1 MKFKRLIP
9 YFIAMFATVPQAV
22 SAKVNLDK
30 YHQEITEMAV
40 DENLQTPAV
49 PSKFVIG
56 AQSAMAGFATRLQRS
71 GYEVDLSERDG
82 MVLMVTVPASEL
94 FAPNDTIISHS
105 APQKLK
111 PLAQPLR
118 VPDKYKLLV
127 VVHSDDTGSEEY
139 LYDLTRARADAIRN
153 WIAGQGIPV
162 DGVVPY
168 GLGYDEP
175 VSVEV
180 SRKGRAA
187 NRRVEFYYVPGPIML
202 EELKAGRR

>member
-9 YFIAMFATVPQAV
+9 YFIAIFATVPQAV
-22 SAKVNLDK
+22 SAKVNLDR

-139 LYDLTRARADAIRN
+139 LMI
-153 WIAGQGIPV
+153 
-162 DGVVPY
+162 
-168 GLGYDEP
+168 
-175 VSVEV
+175 
-180 SRKGRAA
+180 
-187 NRRVEFYYVPGPIML
+187 
-202 EELKAGRR
+202 

>member
-1 MKFKRLIP
+1 
-9 YFIAMFATVPQAV
+9 
-22 SAKVNLDK
+22 
-30 YHQEITEMAV
+30 MAV

-49 PSKFVIG
+49 PSKLVIG

-153 WIAGQGIPV
+153 WIADQGIPV
-162 DGVVPY
+162 DAVVPY

-175 VSVEV
+175 ISVEV